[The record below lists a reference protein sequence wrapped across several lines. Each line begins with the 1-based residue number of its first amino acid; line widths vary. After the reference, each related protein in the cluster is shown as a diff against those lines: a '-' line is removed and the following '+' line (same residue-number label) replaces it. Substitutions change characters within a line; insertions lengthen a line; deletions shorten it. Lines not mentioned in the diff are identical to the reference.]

1 MNQTAIDWADMTWN
15 PITGC
20 YGPTGN
26 PQHPK
31 PCWYCY
37 AARLSGRFKRSF
49 EPTFHPERLGDPL
62 ERKKPTRIFVCSMG
76 EFYSPSLPTDCR
88 DQVLKAMK
96 KAPQHTY
103 IILTKRPYEMADYWE
118 IGWRAALL
126 KSLHIWL
133 GVTATTDDEAAMRGK
148 WMAEIREPEVRFM
161 SIEPILER
169 VTPPEGLLGTAANRI
184 NWVIAGPLTAVGY
197 KGPRPTAEW
206 FDGLALTCHRHG
218 AAYFEKR
225 ATAEF
230 VRNRDLIQQYP
241 NGAVGIEPIWKPRPN
256 RTRILKCPR
265 CQVLTFLGADPSYWH
280 CHNCGASLEM
290 HHGEL
295 SVVGGTAR

>member
-1 MNQTAIDWADMTWN
+1 MNQTAIDWADQTWN

-20 YGPTGN
+20 CGPIGN

-37 AARLSGRFKRSF
+37 AARLSGRFHRAF
-49 EPTFHPERLGDPL
+49 EPTFHPERLGDPQT
-62 ERKKPTRIFVCSMG
+62 KKKATRIFVGSMG
-76 EFYSPSLPTDCR
+76 DFYAPSIPTDCR
-88 DQVLKAMK
+88 DQILKAMR

-118 IGWRAALL
+118 IGWRAKLL
-126 KSLHIWL
+126 GELHIWL

-169 VTPPEGLLGTAANRI
+169 IAPPENLLGAAKNRI
-184 NWVIAGPLTAVGY
+184 NWVIAGPLTGVAY
-197 KGPRPTAEW
+197 RGPRPAADW
-206 FDGLALTCHRHG
+206 FDGLALTCKKHG

-230 VRNRDLIQQYP
+230 VRNRPLIQESP
-241 NGAVGIEPIWKPRPN
+241 NGAAGIEPIWKPRPA
-256 RTRILKCPR
+256 RTRIIKCPR

-280 CHNCGASLEM
+280 CHHCGASLEM
-290 HHGEL
+290 QHGEL
-295 SVVGGTAR
+295 AVTGGGRA